1 MDLNN
6 KEHTEIELIIDKK
19 PLDYSPREQELIKN
33 IDSLF
38 QYIIVRTEKNLS
50 KNFINNYILNPKYNS
65 CSKDEDITLETL
77 YTYQPQYF
85 KP

>member
-6 KEHTEIELIIDKK
+6 KKHIEFELIINKK
-19 PLDYSPREQELIKN
+19 TLDYSPREQELIKN

-65 CSKDEDITLETL
+65 CSKDEDITLEIL